1 MNKNVKK
8 TPINVENWL
17 KGCSSDPYQDLERFL
32 KKKYGFISTN
42 LTSKEKGLL
51 YFSNNK
57 HWLKELVG
65 YIEQY
70 TKEKGNTPFEN
81 LDYNISPEDLYEGLT
96 KEFSTS
102 ISNKGLLV
110 DDILGVISSERN
122 IKMFKERIHY
132 HLSYEEIGSR
142 YALGGPRVRD
152 IVKKIEYTLRKVEI
166 YGNLVGYAKSE
177 SYDDALYLYEA
188 LKDYDLFD
196 LLRTNWSEVI
206 TFRIASRF
214 KRDTGLNTFGELV
227 SYFAEN
233 GGLYWAYYLEGDK
246 SVDVPKIQ
254 YLSDKALKSLTEVMF
269 DLFISVEVMNKLLLV
284 KGDN

>member
-1 MNKNVKK
+1 MNKVFKK

-57 HWLKELVG
+57 NWLKELVG

-70 TKEKGNTPFEN
+70 IKEKENTPFEN

-132 HLSYEEIGSR
+132 RLSYEEIGSR
-142 YALGGPRVRD
+142 YNLGGPRVRD
-152 IVKKIEYTLRKVEI
+152 IVKKIEYYLRKVES
-166 YGNLVGYAKSE
+166 YRNLVGYAKSE
-177 SYDDALYLYEA
+177 SYDDAFYLYEA
-188 LKDYDLFD
+188 LKDYDLYD
-196 LLRTNWSEVI
+196 LFRTNWSNVI
-206 TFRIASRF
+206 PLRVALQF
-214 KRDTGLNTFGELV
+214 NTFGDLV

-269 DLFISVEVMNKLLLV
+269 DLFISVEVMNKLVLV
-284 KGDN
+284 KKGGN